1 MHPLHSLLS
10 IASRE
15 ERLSKQCPGQPPA
28 FVRVHLPDGFQNHLP
43 GDFDALRQFALL
55 VFFGRG
61 LFVEIGLDLLDQLQP
76 GLVLGM
82 GVGVHQG
89 SCCRMTGVAPDRL
102 SLSRQVA
109 AGLQELV
116 GRAGM
121 PQPMEYD
128 IRGYTK
134 N

>member
-15 ERLSKQCPGQPPA
+15 EWLGKQRPGQFPA

-43 GDFDALRQFALL
+43 GDLGALRQFALL
-55 VFFGRG
+55 AFFG
-61 LFVEIGLDLLDQLQP
+61 FIKVGLDLLSQLQP
-76 GLVLGM
+76 GLVLGV

-89 SCCRMTGVAPDRL
+89 SCRRVAGVALDRL
-102 SLSRQVA
+102 EVA
-109 AGLQELV
+109 AGLQELI
-116 GRAGM
+116 GRTGM
-121 PQPMEYD
+121 PQPMEHD